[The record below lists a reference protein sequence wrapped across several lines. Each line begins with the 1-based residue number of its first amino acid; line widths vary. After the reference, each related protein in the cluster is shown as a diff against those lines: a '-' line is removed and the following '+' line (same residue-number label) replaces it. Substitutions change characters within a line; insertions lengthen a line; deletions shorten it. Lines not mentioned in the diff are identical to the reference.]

1 MAVAMLCCSAA
12 SRSASRSSDL
22 ACRNATAFGVMK
34 GIAGGFTQNDDG
46 GGTEIM
52 DLLQGSVDPMQYALL
67 EPERLT
73 MQYAVQL
80 S

>member
-1 MAVAMLCCSAA
+1 
-12 SRSASRSSDL
+12 
-22 ACRNATAFGVMK
+22 MK
-34 GIAGGFTQNDDG
+34 GFAGGRTQYGDG
-46 GGTEIM
+46 GGTVIM

>member
-1 MAVAMLCCSAA
+1 
-12 SRSASRSSDL
+12 
-22 ACRNATAFGVMK
+22 MK
-34 GIAGGFTQNDDG
+34 GFAGGRMQDG
-46 GGTEIM
+46 DRGGTEIM